1 MPTDSAGLAQL
12 VSDYPLLLPAAAG
25 LVVVPLLISQISGG
39 GSKVQSVSAAKA
51 LDVLSTEDAVAF
63 VDIRSKESAR
73 QYGDPNLSSVK
84 KALIRVPYMKARI
97 LAAETAQITG
107 YASPSILQV

>member
-1 MPTDSAGLAQL
+1 MPTDSAGLAQF

-25 LVVVPLLISQISGG
+25 VLVVPSLISLINGSR
-39 GSKVQSVSAAKA
+39 SKVQGVSAAKA

-84 KALIRVPYMKARI
+84 KSLVRVPYTKVSVLGSSYCPDHCRCQ
-97 LAAETAQITG
+97 T
-107 YASPSILQV
+107 